1 MKVYEMEMEFDVVV
15 GLKDL
20 NDIMNNYGFS
30 GRTGVSG
37 YTLTL
42 SQTIPFIPDEVYLK
56 KVANILKTKYQTNNL
71 EILDCN
77 FRGYKKFLEK
87 EIPE

>member
-1 MKVYEMEMEFDVVV
+1 MKVYEMEMEFAVVV

-20 NDIMNNYGFS
+20 NDIMNSYGFS

-42 SQTIPFIPDEVYLK
+42 TQTIPFIPDEAYLK
-56 KVANILKTKYQTNNL
+56 KVENVIKTKYQANNL
-71 EILDCN
+71 EILDCK
-77 FRGYKKFLEK
+77 FKGYKKFLEK
-87 EIPE
+87 EIAE